1 MRRHNFLQTN
11 TKTFDIFSFL
21 IRFGLTQFEQLKE
34 FILNKLRDELPPH
47 LTYHNADHAN
57 DVMQAAAVLATAENI
72 TEADK
77 NLLAAAALLHD
88 TGFLTGRENHEES
101 SCNIA
106 RCYLPAYGYS
116 NAEIDIICGLIAATR
131 LPQSP
136 DSALAKILCDADL
149 DYLGR
154 DDFFIL
160 SNRLFTEL
168 KNEGMVQDEDQWN
181 RQQADFMGAHSYFTK
196 TAINLR
202 RLQKER
208 YIELIK
214 LKITA

>member
-1 MRRHNFLQTN
+1 MR
-11 TKTFDIFSFL
+11 
-21 IRFGLTQFEQLKE
+21 QFEKLRE

-47 LTYHNADHAN
+47 LTYHNIDHTE
-57 DVMQAAAVLATAENI
+57 DVMQAAALLATAEGVDE
-72 TEADK
+72 TSR

-88 TGFLTGRENHEES
+88 TGFLVGREGHEEA

-106 RCYLPAYGYS
+106 RYYLPLYGYTPD
-116 NAEIDIICGLIAATR
+116 EIDIICSLIIATR

-136 DSALAKILCDADL
+136 DSPLAEILCDADL

-154 DDFFIL
+154 DDFFAL
-160 SNRLFTEL
+160 SGKLFTEL
-168 KNEGMVQDEDQWN
+168 KNEGLVCQDDQWN
-181 RQQADFMGAHSYFTK
+181 RQQADFMGDHNYFTK

-202 RLQKER
+202 QPQQEH
-208 YIELIK
+208 YVELIK